1 MRLAPLE
8 REQLVHERAHRGNAW
23 TNCARPICLLWLLM
37 IIGCRTVPELP
48 PVDPSQPGWQLR
60 QGQAVWRPNT
70 NAPELAGELIWATHG
85 DGRFMLQFLK
95 TPIVMVEAQGSDEA
109 WQISFPARER
119 TISGSRRRSPSQRLG
134 WLYLAKA
141 LQGETLDHP
150 WDFTRAGE
158 KWTFANARTGEVIEG
173 YLRP

>member
-1 MRLAPLE
+1 MRLAPFE
-8 REQLVHERAHRGNAW
+8 RGQIVHERAHRGNAQ
-23 TNCARPICLLWLLM
+23 TNCARSICLIWLVM

-48 PVDPSQPGWQLR
+48 PVDPSQPGWQMR

-70 NAPELAGELIWATHG
+70 NAPELAGELIWATHA

-95 TPIVMVEAQGSDEA
+95 TPIVMVEAQGGDEA

-119 TISGSRRRSPSQRLG
+119 TIRGSRGRLPSQRLG

-141 LQGETLDHP
+141 LHGETLTAP
-150 WDFTRAGE
+150 STFTRSGN
-158 KWTFANARTGEVIEG
+158 KWIFANARTGEMIEG
-173 YLRP
+173 YLAP

>member
-8 REQLVHERAHRGNAW
+8 RGQLVRQRAHRGHARI
-23 TNCARPICLLWLLM
+23 NCPRSFCLIWLLM
-37 IIGCRTVPELP
+37 ITGCRTVPELP
-48 PVDPSQPGWQLR
+48 AVDPSQAGWQMR
-60 QGQAVWRPNT
+60 QGQAVWKPNT
-70 NAPELAGELIWATHG
+70 NAPELAGELIWATHP
-85 DGRFMLQFLK
+85 DGRFLLQFLK

-109 WQISFPARER
+109 WRISFPARER
-119 TISGSRRRSPSQRLG
+119 TIRGSRGRSPSQRLG

-150 WDFTRAGE
+150 WSFKRAGE
-158 KWTFANARTGEVIEG
+158 KWTFANARTGEMIEG